1 MRTIKQDFD
10 IQRSVDVNGIVS
22 VLTVK
27 AIFNNKNGQFKINPQ
42 ITTNQV
48 GDSDEEK
55 NAVVS
60 QLGAMVLEA
69 MNEMYTMRLEWKA
82 ENDDTYD
89 PNQLTMSF
97 EPEDGTYPADQSF
110 SVVDAEFIESEE
122 EPAPAGRRSRK
133 VLEM

>member
-27 AIFNNKNGQFKINPQ
+27 ANFNSKNGQFKINPQ

-48 GDSDEEK
+48 GDSEEEK
-55 NAVVS
+55 EAVVS
-60 QLGAMVLEA
+60 QLGAMILEA
-69 MNEMYTMRLEWKA
+69 MNEMYKMRLEWKS

-97 EPEDGTYPADQSF
+97 EGEGVTYPADQAF
-110 SVVDAEFIESEE
+110 DETEEAELDD
-122 EPAPAGRRSRK
+122 EPSPAGRRRK